1 MRSLKL
7 SASRQVMRAVVEA
20 VCLGLMC
27 SFASGS
33 IILKA
38 GMPSL
43 VLTWRIPI
51 CACTENAS
59 LLPADW
65 ECHL

>member
-1 MRSLKL
+1 M
-7 SASRQVMRAVVEA
+7 EA
-20 VCLGLMC
+20 VCLGLMS
-27 SFASGS
+27 SFATGN

-38 GMPSL
+38 GLPSL
-43 VLTWRIPI
+43 VLTWRIPA
-51 CACTENAS
+51 CACTEKVS